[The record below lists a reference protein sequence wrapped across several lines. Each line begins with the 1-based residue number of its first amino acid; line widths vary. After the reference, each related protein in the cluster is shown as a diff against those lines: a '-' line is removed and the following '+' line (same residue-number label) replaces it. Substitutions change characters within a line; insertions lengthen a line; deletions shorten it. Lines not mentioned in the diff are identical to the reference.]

1 MKEISFEK
9 NTCLI
14 KIGDFA
20 FNCCSLPSQIK
31 MPDSFIA
38 IGSFFPQNC
47 TSLEKIE
54 LEGHSKLTIISKY
67 IAEGCNLLKSINI
80 LLSIT
85 SIGNNSFSRCSS
97 LNNITIPSFMTS
109 ISEKAFSQC
118 TELEEVLIDPSSSS
132 LISICREAFSNC
144 KFSHFVFPSSLTSIG
159 NFRLL

>member
-1 MKEISFEK
+1 M
-9 NTCLI
+9 L
-14 KIGDFA
+14 D
-20 FNCCSLPSQIK
+20 SL
-31 MPDSFIA
+31 IA

-67 IAEGCNLLKSINI
+67 IAEGCSLLKSINI

-85 SIGNNSFSRCSS
+85 SIGNNSSS